1 MPRFSRA
8 ARAQPQ
14 AACAR
19 RATRGL
25 PDNLFKL
32 LTWMIAGS
40 AGAARLHQN
49 FTMTD

>member
-1 MPRFSRA
+1 MRKAGCERGA
-8 ARAQPQ
+8 M
-14 AACAR
+14 
-19 RATRGL
+19 RGL

-49 FTMTD
+49 FTMTG